1 MWDEGLQRAVLAGV
15 LGQGYPGLRE
25 GSGYAWLERTKK
37 ANV

>member
-1 MWDEGLQRAVLAGV
+1 MSDEGLQRAVLAGV